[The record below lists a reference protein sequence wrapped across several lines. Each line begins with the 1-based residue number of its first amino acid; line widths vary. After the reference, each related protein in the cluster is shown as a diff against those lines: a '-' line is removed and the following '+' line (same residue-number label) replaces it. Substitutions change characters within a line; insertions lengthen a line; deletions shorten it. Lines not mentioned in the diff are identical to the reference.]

1 VPVYHRPLNNITME
15 TLEEWL
21 KSNAMTLPSIVQKWA
36 VKLVDLGASW
46 ETFSDGNNEATIDD
60 LVDGG
65 IPRLPARDICRAMS
79 EVIQRRSRPMIVLWD
94 IESISIP
101 TQTSAALVVSQIKDA
116 IAPYG
121 QLKQFR
127 VYTSVSLGHTPEQKR
142 SELHLLGCNLVEGR
156 KEVADKMII
165 VDAMEFAYTHIDGAT
180 LCFIT
185 GDVDYAYLLSKLD
198 KPQWTTILISKG
210 DGEPMLRTNCN
221 VNLRWETDVLHQEVG
236 SILLQERDNHR
247 VTSAPPGSQRFRE
260 GSSDFAARK
269 LPSTLTTHPPSFSA
283 SDIQLLQ
290 KIVSEGVSNNSPG
303 LLKSHAASM
312 LKQSDPNRFADRVV
326 RKAFLSRAIDMGVVF
341 ESGVGNHK
349 TLYSNKA
356 DIKENILVVNV
367 RETAP
372 LSINEMPTTAAEA
385 AKTFNFIIFVEK
397 MHVPKGGSLSGAFI
411 QSTEFYLLLMFYSLK
426 EARSFTTER
435 PWLYRHGVLVNWSKC
450 LQLSL
455 AKNDQSQHSTVPVGR
470 KENTKCALS
479 NLMTAKES
487 IFFCKRSSDGSCEVC
502 RPCFELCGGWSEIE
516 QKKAQEKVVSVLK
529 MLEEYDD
536 IFVSQSIVRK
546 NLIERYSSLC
556 ASKDQASLWIDSATQ
571 AGLIIETKHCK
582 IKKTKFL
589 VLPEYSKF
597 ADWPYP
603 QLDTSEAEGYIIDLL
618 WTNGGTMDRKMAN
631 HTLRDKDP
639 QRMSNPLLRSLVIR
653 NAASKNLF
661 FVAKNSYTQVVG
673 LTYDDAIAV
682 ANAANSAVAV
692 INDVNSELTLTPV
705 ESNMNPTIESSS
717 IGVVHSSDDEDSL
730 VLEQLLGQSK
740 K

>member
-1 VPVYHRPLNNITME
+1 MQSL
-15 TLEEWL
+15 
-21 KSNAMTLPSIVQKWA
+21 SSLPSIVQKWDT
-36 VKLVDLGASW
+36 KLIELGASW
-46 ETFSDGNNEATIDD
+46 DTFSGNNEATIDD

-65 IPRLPARDICRAMS
+65 IPRLSARDICRVMG

-94 IESISIP
+94 IENISIP
-101 TQTSAALVVSQIKDA
+101 THASAALVVSQIKDA

-121 QLKQFR
+121 QVKQFR
-127 VYTSVSLGHTPEQKR
+127 AYASVSLGNIPEEKR
-142 SELHLLGCNLVEGR
+142 SELHLSGCNLVDSPHLGR

-165 VDAMEFAYTHIDGAT
+165 VDAMEFAYTHLDGAT

-185 GDVDYAYLLSKLD
+185 GDVDYAYLLSKLN
-198 KPQWTTILISKG
+198 KPQWTTIVISKG
-210 DGEPMLRTNCN
+210 DGEPMLHANCN
-221 VNLRWETDVLHQEVG
+221 VNLKWDTDILHQEVE
-236 SILLQERDNHR
+236 SILWQKRDNH
-247 VTSAPPGSQRFRE
+247 VGTSAPPGFQRLKEDSSE
-260 GSSDFAARK
+260 GFQCLKDDSLEFTAQSLSS
-269 LPSTLTTHPPSFSA
+269 SLTTNPPSFSA
-283 SDIQLLQ
+283 ADVQLLRR
-290 KIVSEGVSNNSPG
+290 IVSEGASSNPPG
-303 LLKSHAASM
+303 VLRSIAASM
-312 LKQSDPNRFADRVV
+312 LKQSDPDRFADRAI
-326 RKAFLSRAIDMGVVF
+326 RKAFLSQGIEMGVVF
-341 ESGVGNHK
+341 ESGVGDLK
-349 TLYSNKA
+349 TLYLNKT
-356 DIKENILVVNV
+356 DIKQDVLGLNV
-367 RETAP
+367 SETAP
-372 LSINEMPTTAAEA
+372 LSLNEMPSRAAEA
-385 AKTFNFIIFVEK
+385 AKTCKFIIFVKK